1 MAIDNRPL
9 ITYRY
14 IQILQMFII
23 FYHLFLSVLIKT
35 SISQD
40 MSATGWLPVADGML
54 ALREILKQQRHALEK
69 IRMKLH
75 LSTEHRASKQMGD
88 RVIQ

>member
-1 MAIDNRPL
+1 MSPL
-9 ITYRY
+9 RG
-14 IQILQMFII
+14 
-23 FYHLFLSVLIKT
+23 K
-35 SISQD
+35 
-40 MSATGWLPVADGML
+40 PVADRML

-75 LSTEHRASKQMGD
+75 LSTEHQASKQMGD